1 LHEVFLSIP
10 SVRYTDKA
18 EDQPGRAFEGLGGP
32 DEETPTAPKAGVVG
46 GGND

>member
-18 EDQPGRAFEGLGGP
+18 EDQPGRAFEGRMPGRGNA
-32 DEETPTAPKAGVVG
+32 DRARVGVIG
-46 GGND
+46 GGKH